1 MLRKKIIGLI
11 KMTRIPNGLLMFI
24 AVIVGILAS
33 QKKNLFLKNILL
45 GGLTAYLL
53 NSSSMV
59 LNDYFDREIDSINAP
74 EKPLPSKIVS
84 EKEAILFSLILAII
98 GFFSSLMF
106 SYECLIFAI
115 FFYFV
120 SFLYNWKL
128 KRTGLIGNMMVS
140 LCVAAPFLYGGL
152 ISDGE
157 ITFRIALFS
166 ITAFIAN
173 TGREIIKGIADI
185 EGDAIKNIK
194 SISRLFG
201 NEIAA
206 KLGASFFIIA
216 ILLSFFPLI
225 YKLVYPIFYMPL
237 IIITDFGF
245 LFSSYEIIKTPT
257 KENSLKIKKMVLL
270 WMFMA
275 LLAFLVGGFYA

>member
-1 MLRKKIIGLI
+1 MLRKKIVGLI

-24 AVIVGILAS
+24 AVIVGMFAS
-33 QKKNLFLKNILL
+33 QRRNLFLKDILL
-45 GGLTAYLL
+45 GSLTAYLL

-59 LNDYFDREIDSINAP
+59 LNDYFDKEIDSINAP

-84 EKEAILFSLILAII
+84 EKEAILFSFILAII
-98 GFFSSLMF
+98 GLFLSLMI
-106 SYECLIFAI
+106 SYACLILAI
-115 FFYFV
+115 FFYLV

-128 KRTGLIGNMMVS
+128 KKTGLIGNMMVS

-166 ITAFIAN
+166 ISAFIAN

-194 SISRLFG
+194 SIAILFG
-201 NEIAA
+201 NEFAS

-225 YKLVYPIFYMPL
+225 YNLVHPIFYIPL

-245 LFSSYEIIKTPT
+245 LLSSYKIIKIPT

-275 LLAFLVGGFYA
+275 LLAFLIGGMYA